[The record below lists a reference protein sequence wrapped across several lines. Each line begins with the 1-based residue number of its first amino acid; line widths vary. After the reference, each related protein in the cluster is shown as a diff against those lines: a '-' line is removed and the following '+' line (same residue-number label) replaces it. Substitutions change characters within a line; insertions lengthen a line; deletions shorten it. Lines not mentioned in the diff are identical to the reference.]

1 MPTQKQNSYGAE
13 QFTQLQKQLVWYKSF
28 FEYAADAA
36 LIVQP
41 ETWSVLDA
49 NDYATRLFGMPR
61 GELLGATFVE
71 FRKVFKQLSQSGAPA
86 VLSEMTLNVPDGGT
100 VTAEVSARF
109 VEYDGQRLIQAIA
122 RDITEQRA
130 LNDKMMQADKM
141 VLLGQLSA
149 GVAHEIRNPLAAIN
163 LNLQL
168 LQRKVKPAGI
178 EANYLQIALQGVERI
193 TRIVEA
199 TLDFSRQPVPVT
211 RLEDINETVRT
222 SIDFVAPSFARKTIT
237 VEVHYAE
244 SIPQV
249 MADAKQLQQVFVNLL
264 TNAADAIRAK
274 GRIIVKTYIE
284 RDAYH
289 YERRQVVAAI
299 SDNGAGIPDDDIDRI
314 FEPFFTRKAD
324 GTGLGLPISRKI
336 VQQHHGDIEV
346 ESLVGAGT
354 TFFVKLPAS
363 IEI

>member
-193 TRIVEA
+193 TRNVNSPGVAARTTIGA
-199 TLDFSRQPVPVT
+199 SRPAHASD
-211 RLEDINETVRT
+211 R
-222 SIDFVAPSFARKTIT
+222 SFAT
-237 VEVHYAE
+237 V
-244 SIPQV
+244 
-249 MADAKQLQQVFVNLL
+249 L
-264 TNAADAIRAK
+264 
-274 GRIIVKTYIE
+274 
-284 RDAYH
+284 
-289 YERRQVVAAI
+289 
-299 SDNGAGIPDDDIDRI
+299 
-314 FEPFFTRKAD
+314 
-324 GTGLGLPISRKI
+324 
-336 VQQHHGDIEV
+336 
-346 ESLVGAGT
+346 
-354 TFFVKLPAS
+354 
-363 IEI
+363 